1 MLGVLKNRRIQIAVL
16 IVGALLAVALWPET
30 MPVDAAAVARGAI
43 VVTVDEEGQTRVH
56 DRYVVSAPVGGRVL
70 RIELEPGDPVKDGD
84 VVARVRPEMPALLDP
99 RARAEAQAAV
109 DSAQAVLG
117 RARADEQRART
128 TLKRTESDRERT
140 KQLRA
145 AGLATA
151 QELELAEADAA
162 AAAEAARAAA
172 YAVRAATADLE
183 RAQVRLQ
190 PPASGPSSTRAVE
203 VRAPADGVILRRL
216 RESETVVP
224 AGEPLLEI
232 GDPNRLEIVSDLL
245 STDAVRVKPGA
256 RAMIDQWGGGRTLD
270 AKVRLVEPSGFT
282 KISALGVEEQRVN
295 VILDFVDPARA
306 WAALG
311 DGYRVEVRVVVAE
324 RADALQIPTSAL
336 FRQGERWAVYV
347 IENGRARVRQV
358 EIGLQTGIEAEV
370 TKGLS
375 QGERVIV
382 HPGDTL
388 TDGARVEERNEK

>member
-1 MLGVLKNRRIQIAVL
+1 VLGVLKNRRIQIAVL

-336 FRQGERWAVYV
+336 FRQGQRWAVYV

>member
-1 MLGVLKNRRIQIAVL
+1 VLGVLKNRRIQIAVL

-30 MPVDAAAVARGAI
+30 TPVDAAAVARGAI

-128 TLKRTESDRERT
+128 TLERTESDRERT